1 MDSVK
6 MSGRGSQIDP
16 VRCLKSIF
24 QKHKVRTRKPG
35 VNRIAEKYRHLA
47 KSNQSYGGGPG
58 SRINTANT
66 IDHYSPFDA
75 GALGSVTNSFSGIN
89 DSYRTGP
96 FDAMNSISKASP
108 R

>member
-1 MDSVK
+1 M
-6 MSGRGSQIDP
+6 
-16 VRCLKSIF
+16 
-24 QKHKVRTRKPG
+24 RTRKPG

-47 KSNQSYGGGPG
+47 KTNRSSGGGPG

-66 IDHYSPFDA
+66 IDRNSTFDA
-75 GALGSVTNSFSGIN
+75 AAIGSVTGSFSGIN

-108 R
+108 RLS